1 MSFITLHGMMHQVY
15 YTHLQEEY
23 TETYTRFYN
32 GETGSL
38 AHCTY
43 NSEWNIL
50 LSFLGSRLFSVLY
63 FHLLFLLSIGLFF
76 FSLHI
81 SIIQFTPSLHQS
93 VHPKNYMEARKFPF
107 FLFLMSSRFTNTTCI
122 ETLHRPICFLFFFFI
137 SEYNFFLSFFNSL
150 HEPATYVHNAIL

>member
-76 FSLHI
+76 FFFTHLHHSIHPISTSVCPPQKLHGSQKISLFFVFDVI
-81 SIIQFTPSLHQS
+81 SFYKHNMYRNSTQT
-93 VHPKNYMEARKFPF
+93 NMF
-107 FLFLMSSRFTNTTCI
+107 FI
-122 ETLHRPICFLFFFFI
+122 FFFI
-137 SEYNFFLSFFNSL
+137 SEYNFFFIIF
-150 HEPATYVHNAIL
+150 